1 MSGISTSGGVG
12 DVTLAG
18 DNEFTG
24 TNTFNSSRPTS
35 TIATTPGST
44 NLITKQNAD
53 ALYAPV
59 AVDGDVKLNGNP
71 NAFTGTNTFDSNRPT
86 SSLTTTPALTDFI
99 TRQNANALYAPSSV
113 TGDVTKSGGTEAS
126 PQTFTGFNK
135 FNNDVEMV
143 DNLNFTGAASGGIP
157 NIRIN
162 GPDNVIQMTGDI
174 KQTSSA
180 SKFST
185 DGKIATNVLTTN
197 MTHPVQFDPNDG
209 TGGFVVF
216 DSGNVG
222 IGTTSDEGGRLMVY
236 GAGDGTKQGKYRMFR
251 VIGNNSGGTG
261 GQSGVNDVGSDK
273 GSSSSIGGS
282 VGIYTN
288 RRVYADQGLFSQQ
301 GDLTASDIRIK
312 NNIEDLQEG
321 ECIEKLKKLR
331 PLKYGYKDVVGRG
344 TDKVYG
350 FIAQEVINVLPE
362 SIEYQT
368 TYIPDIYKGC
378 DVSGDILKI
387 DDYDVNDLS
396 INTNLRLIDD
406 YDREDFIKVVDI
418 DVSNNSVK
426 IDKTI
431 TEDKKFCYGRRIEDF
446 HYIEKDH
453 IWTITTASVIELI
466 KRVET
471 LEAQIKTLI

>member
-1 MSGISTSGGVG
+1 MSRTMSGISTAATS

-18 DNEFTG
+18 DNVFTG
-24 TNTFNSSRPTS
+24 TNSFNTNRPTS
-35 TIATTPGST
+35 TLTDTAGST
-44 NLITKQNAD
+44 DFITKQNGE
-53 ALYAPV
+53 ALFAPV
-59 AVDGDVKLNGNP
+59 
-71 NAFTGTNTFDSNRPT
+71 
-86 SSLTTTPALTDFI
+86 
-99 TRQNANALYAPSSV
+99 SV
-113 TGDVTKSGGTEAS
+113 TGDVTKNGGTEAS

-135 FNNDVEMV
+135 FNNDVDMA
-143 DNLNFTGAASGGIP
+143 DNLVFTGAASGGIP

-162 GPDNVIQMTGDI
+162 GVDNFIQMTGDI
-174 KQTSSA
+174 KQVSSA
-180 SKFST
+180 SKFT
-185 DGKIATNVLTTN
+185 TNGGIAMNVLTTN
-197 MTHPVQFDPNDG
+197 MTHPVQFDPASG

-216 DSGNVG
+216 ETGNVG
-222 IGTTSDEGGRLMVY
+222 IGTTTDNGGRLMVY
-236 GAGDGTKQGKYRMFR
+236 GAGTGYQTGKYRMFR
-251 VIGNNSGGTG
+251 VTDGGETT
-261 GQSGVNDVGSDK
+261 QSGVNQVGSDN
-273 GSSSSIGGS
+273 GTNTTQGGS
-282 VGIYTN
+282 VGIYAN
-288 RRVYADQGLFSQQ
+288 ERIYADRGFLSQQ
-301 GDLTASDIRIK
+301 GQLVASDIRIK

-406 YDREDFIKVVDI
+406 YDREEFIKVVDI

-431 TEDKKFCYGRRIEDF
+431 TEDKRFCYGRRIEDF
-446 HYIEKDH
+446 HYIGKDH

-471 LEAQIKTLI
+471 LEAQIKTLL

>member
-1 MSGISTSGGVG
+1 MSGISTSATG

-35 TIATTPGST
+35 TIASTPGST

-71 NAFTGTNTFDSNRPT
+71 NAFTGTNTFNSNRPT
-86 SSLTTTPALTDFI
+86 STLTATPGSTDFI
-99 TRQNANALYAPSSV
+99 TKQNGEALFAPVSV
-113 TGDVTKSGGTEAS
+113 TGDVTKNGGTEAS
-126 PQTFTGFNK
+126 PQTFVGFNK
-135 FNNDVEMV
+135 FNNDVDMA
-143 DNLNFTGAASGGIP
+143 DNLLFTGAASGGIP

-162 GPDNVIQMTGDI
+162 GVDNFIQMTGDI
-174 KQTSSA
+174 KQVSSA
-180 SKFST
+180 SKFT
-185 DGKIATNVLTTN
+185 TNGGIAMNVLTTN
-197 MTHPVQFDPNDG
+197 MTHPVQFDPASG

-216 DSGNVG
+216 ETGNVG
-222 IGTTSDEGGRLMVY
+222 IGTTTDEGGRLMVY
-236 GAGDGTKQGKYRMFR
+236 GSGNAEKRGLYRMFR
-251 VIGNNSGGTG
+251 VIGNNTGGTG
-261 GQSGVNDVGSDK
+261 SQSGVNDVGSDK
-273 GSSSSIGGS
+273 GSSTTIGGD
-282 VGIYTN
+282 VGIYAN
-288 RRVYADQGLFSQQ
+288 HRIYADRGFFSQQ
-301 GDLTASDIRIK
+301 GTLEASDIRIK

-344 TDKVYG
+344 TAKVYG

-426 IDKTI
+426 INKTI
-431 TEDKKFCYGRRIEDF
+431 TEDKQFCYGRRIEDF
-446 HYIEKDH
+446 HYIGKDH

>member
-1 MSGISTSGGVG
+1 MSGISTSGVG

-18 DNEFTG
+18 DNAFTG
-24 TNTFNSSRPTS
+24 TNSYDSSRPTS
-35 TIATTPGST
+35 TLTATPGST
-44 NLITKQNAD
+44 DLITKQNGE
-53 ALYAPV
+53 ALFAPV
-59 AVDGDVKLNGNP
+59 
-71 NAFTGTNTFDSNRPT
+71 
-86 SSLTTTPALTDFI
+86 
-99 TRQNANALYAPSSV
+99 SV

-135 FNNDVEMV
+135 FNNDVDMA
-143 DNLNFTGAASGGIP
+143 DNLLFTGAASGGIP

-162 GPDNVIQMTGDI
+162 GVDNFIQMTGDI
-174 KQTSSA
+174 KQVSTA
-180 SKFST
+180 SKFT
-185 DGKIATNVLTTN
+185 TNGGIAMNVLTTN

-222 IGTTSDEGGRLMVY
+222 IGTDTDYGGRLMVY
-236 GAGDGTKQGKYRMFR
+236 GSGGGAQTGKYRMFR
-251 VIGNNSGGTG
+251 VTNGGTYT
-261 GQSGVNDVGSDK
+261 QSGAGQTGSDN
-273 GSSSSIGGS
+273 GFSYTIGGS
-282 VGIYTN
+282 VGIYAN
-288 RRVYADQGLFSQQ
+288 QRIYSDRGFFSQQ
-301 GDLTASDIRIK
+301 GALVASDIRIK
-312 NNIEDLQEG
+312 NNFEDLQEG

-331 PLKYGYKDVVGRG
+331 PLKYGYKDVADKG
-344 TDKVYG
+344 TNKVYG

-362 SIEYQT
+362 SIEYQA
-368 TYIPDIYKGC
+368 TYIPDIYKEC

-406 YDREDFIKVVDI
+406 YDREEFIKVVDI

-426 IDKTI
+426 INKTI
-431 TEDKKFCYGRRIEDF
+431 TEDKRFCYGRSIEDF
-446 HYIEKDH
+446 HYIDKEH

-471 LEAQIKTLI
+471 LEAQIKTLL